1 MAQPPPYGDKGNFGN
16 PGYGPQQYPP
26 PQAGYPPQPQYAPQ
40 PVGYAPQPAGY
51 APQPQMMGQQSSTNV
66 VVVGGQPQQTVIV
79 ERQGVNHVL
88 HCIIS
93 LFFWP
98 WVIVWIILCI
108 TDN

>member
-1 MAQPPPYGDKGNFGN
+1 MAQPPPYGDKGNFSN
-16 PGYGPQQYPP
+16 PGYGQPAYPP
-26 PQAGYPPQPQYAPQ
+26 PQGGYPPQPA
-40 PVGYAPQPAGY
+40 GYAPQPAGY
-51 APQPQMMGQQSSTNV
+51 AQPMGQQSASTNV
-66 VVVGGQPQQTVIV
+66 VVVGNQPQQTVIV